1 MEVYV
6 MTYYRELNFLQIVWK
21 TIVAITLH
29 QDRLSSASIGN
40 PKYEHIGFFATTLRQ
55 VKGSL

>member
-1 MEVYV
+1 MEAYV

-29 QDRLSSASIGN
+29 QARLSSASIGS
-40 PKYEHIGFFATTLRQ
+40 PIYEHRCFFETTLRQ
-55 VKGSL
+55 V